1 MSGRKRDNLL
11 TIEKAI
17 EVMKAPHLIPECNL
31 CLAKGD
37 RILLIRRANTGY
49 QDGQYAPVA
58 GHVEQGED
66 FITAMIREAREEV
79 GLILSHGDLRVAH
92 IMYRLA
98 YPEPE
103 RIAAFVVADRWV
115 GEPVIMEPDKCDD
128 VQWFAFNALPANMI
142 PYARTGIQHVREGA
156 LFYSTVVGRT

>member
-1 MSGRKRDNLL
+1 
-11 TIEKAI
+11 
-17 EVMKAPHLIPECNL
+17 MKTPHLIPESNL
-31 CLAKGD
+31 YLVRDD

-79 GLILSHGDLRVAH
+79 GLTLSHGDLRVAH
-92 IMYRLA
+92 MMYRLA

-103 RIAAFVVADRWV
+103 RIAAFIVAKRWA
-115 GEPVIMEPDKCDD
+115 GEPAIMEPDKCDD
-128 VQWFAFNALPANMI
+128 LQWFALDALPVNMI
-142 PYARTGIQHVREGA
+142 PYARTGIQHVREGM
-156 LFYSTVVGRT
+156 LFYSTVVGHH